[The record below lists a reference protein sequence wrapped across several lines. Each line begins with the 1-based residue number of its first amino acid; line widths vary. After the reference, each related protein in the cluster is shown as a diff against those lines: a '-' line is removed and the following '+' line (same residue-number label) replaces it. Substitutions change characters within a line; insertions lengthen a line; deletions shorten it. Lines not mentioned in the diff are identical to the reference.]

1 MELQFEQN
9 DVDEKIYFLNNVQNN
24 INEVLKKLNDSNAK
38 LSINNKKYNF
48 QKYFIPT
55 ENVTEMSNMFRN
67 CGKLKYAWVLLLIL
81 KM

>member
-1 MELQFEQN
+1 MIQMRN
-9 DVDEKIYFLNNVQNN
+9 YIY
-24 INEVLKKLNDSNAK
+24 
-38 LSINNKKYNF
+38 INNKKYNF

-67 CGKLKYAWVLLLIL
+67 YGKLKYAWVLLLIL